1 MSTQHER
8 IAIVTGANN
17 GIGFETTVG
26 MADAGFHVI
35 MACRSEAKADAAKA
49 DVIARVPTASLD
61 ILLLDLSDPDSV
73 RAFADVFRA
82 RHGKLDVLINNAG
95 ILLYS
100 AQTNADGVELQFA
113 TNHLGH
119 FLLTALLA
127 DMIPDDPASRIVSLS
142 SIAHK
147 SARIHFD
154 DLTCEQDPAAAYGQS
169 KLACLL
175 FGDELARRLKV
186 AGQTIRA
193 LTVHPGGSD
202 SGLFNE
208 LDPASREAMKAQ
220 VAPLLHSNA
229 DAAKPS
235 LFAAL
240 SDRVEGG
247 DFYGPTGPEE
257 MSGKTGAAI
266 RNPVSE
272 DDAIAKRLWRLSE
285 EMTGQT
291 FAIGG

>member
-1 MSTQHER
+1 MPKQSEKV
-8 IAIVTGANN
+8 AIVTGANN

-26 MADAGFHVI
+26 MAEAGFNVV
-35 MACRSEAKADAAKA
+35 MACRSLEKAEAAKA
-49 DVIARVPTASLD
+49 NVLARIPSASLD
-61 ILLLDLSDPDSV
+61 ILVLDLSDVTSV
-73 RAFADVFRA
+73 HAFTDAFRN
-82 RHGKLDVLINNAG
+82 RYSKLDVLINNAG

-119 FLLTALLA
+119 FLLTARLI
-127 DMIPDDPASRIVSLS
+127 DMIPDNPASRIVSLS

-147 SARIHFD
+147 NADIHFD
-154 DLTCEQDPAAAYGQS
+154 DLTCGQDGGVAYGQS

-175 FGDELARRLKV
+175 FGDELNRRLK
-186 AGQTIRA
+186 ASGNSLKS

-208 LDPASREAMKAQ
+208 LDEATRANMKAQ
-220 VAPLLHSNA
+220 VEKLLHSNE

-240 SDRVEGG
+240 SDQVKGG
-247 DFYGPTGPEE
+247 EYYGPTGPEE
-257 MSGKTGAAI
+257 MSGKTGVAT
-266 RNPVSE
+266 RNPICE
-272 DDAIAKRLWRLSE
+272 DRDLAKRLWRLSE
-285 EMTGQT
+285 EMTDQT
-291 FAIGG
+291 FAI